1 MPIGNGQPRTYSIA
15 ADTATGAF
23 NSSALKAEIE
33 ADVGITTVLLRI
45 DRTGDVL
52 DIWFVADLSAPEITA
67 LDAVVLAH
75 LGVAPLPAADSIN
88 IEDEDV
94 AVPNTPHSTINFTGT
109 GVTAVDAGAGQVD
122 VTIPGSSTFQGLG
135 LWRYRTEITSTPTAG
150 RLNFDNVNIDI
161 ATEMYVNVIND
172 GGTDITPFLTLL
184 GTDDLVY
191 IQAQDDS
198 TQSVVVKIG
207 ATPTLLSGVY
217 TFPIGDVEAQ
227 GPALTNNET
236 VAVLGVHSGDSSS
249 LEVQDEGASL
259 DLAVTLLNFLGAGV
273 TAVENADHEIDI
285 TIPGEAPTRSFDAYD
300 NTGGVTSIGVAA
312 TVGLD
317 TVRNDSGAG
326 AFTFAGNELTVNV
339 GGTYAVAFTVS
350 LDSSVGGN
358 RSVGRIWLELNS
370 VEVDGSRGFTY
381 NRNTTEGDN
390 TASGFVILT
399 LTAAD
404 VLRLRFTRD
413 SGASTLITIADASRL
428 TVFTLAGSAGD
439 VSVFG
444 TEINSA
450 ESLGQSTT
458 TSSTLQQKL
467 RLTTTSLPAG
477 DYVLHWSATAG
488 TLSDEQGFRMSVEL
502 DDTTELADFTSLS
515 GDDSSDGRD
524 AGMFAGTAR
533 LTLNGVHN
541 IDIDFAASGG
551 TAFIRDAR
559 LTLWRIT

>member
-150 RLNFDNVNIDI
+150 RLNFDDVNIDI
-161 ATEMYVNVIND
+161 STEMYVNVLND

-207 ATPTLLSGVY
+207 ATPTLVSGVY

-236 VAVLGVHSGDSSS
+236 VAVLGVHSGDSS
-249 LEVQDEGASL
+249 
-259 DLAVTLLNFLGAGV
+259 
-273 TAVENADHEIDI
+273 
-285 TIPGEAPTRSFDAYD
+285 
-300 NTGGVTSIGVAA
+300 
-312 TVGLD
+312 
-317 TVRNDSGAG
+317 
-326 AFTFAGNELTVNV
+326 
-339 GGTYAVAFTVS
+339 
-350 LDSSVGGN
+350 
-358 RSVGRIWLELNS
+358 
-370 VEVDGSRGFTY
+370 
-381 NRNTTEGDN
+381 
-390 TASGFVILT
+390 
-399 LTAAD
+399 
-404 VLRLRFTRD
+404 
-413 SGASTLITIADASRL
+413 
-428 TVFTLAGSAGD
+428 
-439 VSVFG
+439 
-444 TEINSA
+444 
-450 ESLGQSTT
+450 
-458 TSSTLQQKL
+458 
-467 RLTTTSLPAG
+467 
-477 DYVLHWSATAG
+477 
-488 TLSDEQGFRMSVEL
+488 
-502 DDTTELADFTSLS
+502 
-515 GDDSSDGRD
+515 
-524 AGMFAGTAR
+524 
-533 LTLNGVHN
+533 
-541 IDIDFAASGG
+541 
-551 TAFIRDAR
+551 
-559 LTLWRIT
+559 